1 MYAFVRNF
9 DFIYYILFI
18 TFFLG
23 ICLTESQFRIP
34 NELKKCYVN
43 NNIQD
48 FHLPMNI
55 RVLLD
60 IIRKAER
67 HTYTTMD
74 MKTMSS
80 SLMHRYVYIFN
91 I

>member
-1 MYAFVRNF
+1 MYIFLLKISIF
-9 DFIYYILFI
+9 YLLH
-18 TFFLG
+18 FLG
-23 ICLTESQFRIP
+23 IRPTESQFRIP

-43 NNIQD
+43 NNMQD

-60 IIRKAER
+60 IIRKAEKY
-67 HTYTTMD
+67 TYTTMD
-74 MKTMSS
+74 MRTISS
-80 SLMHRYVYIFN
+80 SLMHRYVQIFN